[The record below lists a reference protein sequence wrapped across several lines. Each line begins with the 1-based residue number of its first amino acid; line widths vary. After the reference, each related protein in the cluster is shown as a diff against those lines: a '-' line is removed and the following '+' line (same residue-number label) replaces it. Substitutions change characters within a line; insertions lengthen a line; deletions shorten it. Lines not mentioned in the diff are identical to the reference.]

1 MSDRSERM
9 MRITELLEERYSSNL
24 RHGGERPD
32 PFKILIG
39 CVLSQRTRDRNAEK
53 AAEALFTLAGTPE
66 DILNLGEDRLR
77 RLIRCSGYYNQK
89 TRFIIG
95 ICEALIREFDGR
107 VPDERVHL
115 LGLPGVGYKTADIV
129 LSHAFNRPVIAVDIH
144 VETVAK
150 RLGLVDD
157 DANPEAVK
165 KALEGKAPPEK
176 RRFVD
181 SAFVRLGK
189 EYCRRRAPRCQEC
202 FLKNLCRYPRQKD
215 DK

>member
-9 MRITELLEERYSSNL
+9 MRITALLEERYSSNL

-32 PFKILIG
+32 PFKTLIG

-53 AAEALFTLAGTPE
+53 AAEALFAVAETPE

-89 TRFIIG
+89 SSFIIG

-107 VPDERVHL
+107 VPDERAHL
-115 LGLPGVGYKTADIV
+115 LSLPGVGYKTADIV

-150 RLGLVDD
+150 RLGLVDK

-165 KALEGKAPPEK
+165 KVLEGYVPAEK

-181 SAFVRLGK
+181 SAFLRLGK
-189 EYCRRRAPRCQEC
+189 EYCRSRAPRCQEC
-202 FLKNLCRYPRQKD
+202 FLKNLCKYPRQED
-215 DK
+215 EE